1 VPSSQDPQGRVERDA
16 SPADTPNAAPLGE
29 RLQDPRKRSGLSRSD
44 LAKRAG
50 IAGRDVAA
58 FERGERVPTTAELE
72 ELARVLGA
80 SAGDLLESDEPD
92 PSEIRIDDILEE
104 VSPVDEA
111 LADLSS
117 SAPRKERRRLPRAR
131 TKLERAFV
139 DAATQLDEVIDRC
152 ARIAAAGPA
161 DDLRVLLAEL
171 EAALARVHDN
181 AEVLQALQR
190 HDEALQRASE
200 AEKQARAASWRS
212 RRPRPS

>member
-1 VPSSQDPQGRVERDA
+1 M
-16 SPADTPNAAPLGE
+16 
-29 RLQDPRKRSGLSRSD
+29 
-44 LAKRAG
+44 
-50 IAGRDVAA
+50 
-58 FERGERVPTTAELE
+58 PTTAELE
-72 ELARVLGA
+72 QLARILGA
-80 SAGDLLESDEPD
+80 SVGELVESEEPD

-139 DAATQLDEVIDRC
+139 DAATQLEDVIDCC

-161 DDLRVLLAEL
+161 DDLGALLAEL
-171 EAALARVHDN
+171 ETALARMHDN
-181 AEVLQALQR
+181 ADVVQALER

-212 RRPRPS
+212 RRPRSS